1 MPVEIV
7 MPNLG
12 ITVESGLISEWL
24 KNEGDSVEKGEGI
37 FVVESDKVA
46 TEVESPASGILAKI
60 IVPLDQE
67 VPLFTVVGLI
77 AEKGENIADLDLSSY
92 LTTEAAEEVSTD
104 TATIAQPSPASQND
118 APLQLTVGEG
128 RAVPA
133 ARKLA
138 GDNQLDLTT
147 LQGSGPE
154 GVILLKDVK
163 AAIASSS
170 EANRAS
176 TLATRMAAS
185 EGVALEDITGTGVR
199 GRIMRSDVE
208 GVLGA
213 DSAQGLNMVIPM
225 DTMRKTISRRMS
237 QSAFTAPHI
246 YFFSDIEMS
255 PLFEFRKQLLP
266 DFEKKYN
273 LRPSVNDF
281 LIKAVSLN
289 ILEFPIFNG
298 QLHDDEI
305 HIMPEVNV
313 SLAVALSEGLI
324 VPALSCTDQA
334 SLAEIVTQRS
344 DLVARAKQSR
354 LTREELDR
362 GTFTISSLAMFDI
375 THFTAILNPPQSGI
389 LSVGKTRD
397 ELYLEEDGSVKSR
410 KVATFGLSVDHRIV
424 DGAVAADFL
433 QNLKAKMESPIFTF
447 LH

>member
-1 MPVEIV
+1 MAVEIV

-24 KNEGDSVEKGEGI
+24 KNEGDSVEKGEGV

-46 TEVESPASGILAKI
+46 TEVESPASGVLAKI
-60 IVPLDQE
+60 LVPLDQE
-67 VPLFTVVGLI
+67 VPIFTVVGLI
-77 AEKGENIADLDLSSY
+77 AEQGENIADLDLSSY
-92 LTTEAAEEVSTD
+92 LTTEAAQEVSSEA
-104 TATIAQPSPASQND
+104 TAPVESSPAPQAA
-118 APLQLTVGEG
+118 APTQPAVGDG

-138 GDNQLDLTT
+138 GDHQLDLTA

-154 GVILLKDVK
+154 GVILLKDVQ
-163 AAIASSS
+163 AAVASGT

-176 TLATRMAAS
+176 TLATRLAATEDVS
-185 EGVALEDITGTGVR
+185 LEDVTGTGVR

-213 DSAQGLNMVIPM
+213 DAAQGLSKIIPM

-237 QSAFTAPHI
+237 ESAFTAPHI
-246 YFFSDIEMS
+246 YFFSDIEMT
-255 PLFEFRKQLLP
+255 PLLDFRKQLLP
-266 DFEKKYN
+266 DFEEKYN
-273 LRPSVNDF
+273 LRPSINDF

-289 ILEFPIFNG
+289 ILEFPILNG
-298 QLHDDEI
+298 QLHEDEI

-313 SLAVALSEGLI
+313 SLAVALPKGLI

-334 SLAEIVTQRS
+334 SLAEIVNQRT
-344 DLVARAKQSR
+344 DLVARAKDSR
-354 LTREELDR
+354 LTREELAR

-397 ELYLEEDGSVKSR
+397 ELYLDTDGSVKSR
-410 KVATFGLSVDHRIV
+410 KVATFGLSVDHRII
-424 DGAVAADFL
+424 DGATAADFL
-433 QNLKAKMESPIFTF
+433 QNLKAKMENPIFTF